1 MYEKTEQMKTILVI
15 DAGNTRIKAGVFK
28 GKELKEIF
36 YFGNQDWNSLK
47 TFLLEYH
54 FDQSILSSVRS
65 EKETNWLLQMM
76 PNSVHFKN
84 SGELPIDHV
93 YQTPDTLGSDRLAN
107 VIAARNLTQTAA
119 LVIDIGTCIKFD
131 IIDTKHCYLGGS
143 ISPGIN
149 LRYKALQTYTG
160 ALPLVEEY
168 NLPPII
174 GNSTTSCIHSGVMQG
189 IQGEINYF
197 ISEYTSQFENLTI
210 YVTGGDAHCFDI
222 QSKKGIFV
230 ELNLTLIGLF
240 HSINAYAT

>member
-1 MYEKTEQMKTILVI
+1 MKTTLVI

-28 GKELKEIF
+28 GDQLKEIF

-54 FDQSILSSVRS
+54 FDRSILSSVRS

-76 PNSVHFKN
+76 PNSIHFKN
-84 SGELPIDHV
+84 SGDLPIDHL
-93 YQTPDTLGSDRLAN
+93 YKTPDTLGSDRLAN
-107 VIAARNLTQTAA
+107 IIAAKYLTQSTA

-131 IIDTKHCYLGGS
+131 LIDSKKCYIGGS

-149 LRYKALQTYTG
+149 LRYKALEAFTG
-160 ALPLVEEY
+160 KLPLVEEY
-168 NLPPII
+168 SLPPII
-174 GNSTTSCIHSGVMQG
+174 GDSTKSCIHSGVMQG

-197 ISEYTSQFENLTI
+197 ISKYTYQFENLTI